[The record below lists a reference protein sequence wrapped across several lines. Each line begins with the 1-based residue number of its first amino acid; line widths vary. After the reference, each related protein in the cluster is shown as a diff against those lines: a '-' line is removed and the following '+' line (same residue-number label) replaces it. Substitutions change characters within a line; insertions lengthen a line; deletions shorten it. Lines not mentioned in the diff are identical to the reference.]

1 MKPDRSGEL
10 KENTEE
16 KKLETNLLSNE
27 DGETIVKIARK
38 TIETY
43 LNENRILE
51 VPEGIHEK
59 LKEFR
64 GVFVTLEENGDL
76 RGCIGYPEPVMP
88 LIEALID
95 AAISAATRDPRFPPV
110 TPREF
115 EAITVEV
122 SVLTKPEIIQVENPR
137 DYIENV
143 EIGKDG
149 LIVEIGP
156 YKGLLLPQVAVE
168 WCWNPEEF
176 LSNTCMKAGL
186 QPDCWLADDV
196 KIYRFHSQIFN
207 EG

>member
-1 MKPDRSGEL
+1 MKPDRSGET

-16 KKLETNLLSNE
+16 GKPKTNLLSNE
-27 DGETIVKIARK
+27 GGETLLKIARK

-43 LNENRILE
+43 LNEKRILE
-51 VPEGIHEK
+51 VPEDIDEN

-64 GVFVTLEENGDL
+64 GVFVTLEEKGDL

-110 TPREF
+110 TLREF
-115 EAITVEV
+115 DDITVEV
-122 SVLTKPEIIQVENPR
+122 SVLTKPEIITVENPKE
-137 DYIENV
+137 YIEKV
-143 EIGKDG
+143 EIGRDG
-149 LIVEIGP
+149 LIVEMGP

-168 WCWNPEEF
+168 WCWLAEEF

-196 KIYRFHSQIFN
+196 KIYKFHSQIFN
-207 EG
+207 E